1 MNRRT
6 LLRTAGVGVAAVAG
20 CLETAT
26 DAADD
31 LGDRTTDGTTTRTTE
46 TTRTMTDEC
55 PESAIQSD
63 RVHAHSD
70 YGHGIVREGVERPA
84 VAIVGEDWRSE
95 LRTDEMSAEDE
106 AFVTG
111 TDFDQSF
118 LLVVQFTKSSSGD
131 ELRITDY
138 WIDDETLRADLCL
151 AGTKDISPDDAPTT
165 NLFARIDHSGEVPTT
180 VEARIETP
188 SETITVSGE

>member
-6 LLRTAGVGVAAVAG
+6 LLRTAGVGVVAVAG
-20 CLETAT
+20 CLGTAT
-26 DAADD
+26 DVVEN

-55 PESAIQSD
+55 PEPAVQSD
-63 RVHAHSD
+63 RVHGHSD
-70 YGHGIVREGVERPA
+70 YDLGIVRKSVEQPA
-84 VAIVGEDWRSE
+84 VAVVGEDWRSE
-95 LRTDEMSAEDE
+95 LQTDEMSAEDE
-106 AFVTG
+106 AFVTD

-131 ELRITDY
+131 ELRIIDY

-165 NLFARIDHSGEVPTT
+165 NLFARIGHTGEVPAR
-180 VEARIETP
+180 VKARIETP
-188 SETITVSGE
+188 TETFTISRE